1 MFHWILAILTMEAF
15 MRHGIASVV
24 FLFAVSTSVPML
36 AQGHG
41 NGHAPK
47 AQAQPKA
54 PETPKAPKVM
64 KAPKAPKTPKAHT
77 EASMPK
83 EPGKKAHLAT
93 TTTTTTATTVTP
105 TTVTTTTPTTQPVK
119 NAKLEARLANLLPQN
134 TNMTDAAKGFKN
146 YGQFVAAVHV
156 SDNLKIPFSALKAKM
171 TGTNPMSLGQAI
183 QATRGTTT
191 TTPTTT
197 PTPKTTPTTTTT
209 TTTTTTIT
217 TTTQV
222 AVQTAERQA
231 DEDFRRA
238 RDVRR

>member
-1 MFHWILAILTMEAF
+1 MEAF
-15 MRHGIASVV
+15 MKHAIASVV
-24 FLFAVSTSVPML
+24 FLFAVSTTAPVL

-54 PETPKAPKVM
+54 AETPKAPKVM
-64 KAPKAPKTPKAHT
+64 KAPKAPETAKAPKAPKAPKVHTETSTPKAH
-77 EASMPK
+77 
-83 EPGKKAHLAT
+83 GKNAPS
-93 TTTTTTATTVTP
+93 TTTTATTTTATTP

-119 NAKLEARLANLLPQN
+119 NAKLEARLANLLPAG

-156 SDNLKIPFSALKAKM
+156 SNNLNIPFSTLKAKM
-171 TGTNPMSLGQAI
+171 TGTTPMSLGQAI

-191 TTPTTT
+191 T
-197 PTPKTTPTTTTT
+197 PTTTTPPT
-209 TTTTTTIT
+209 TA
-217 TTTQV
+217 TTQT

>member
-1 MFHWILAILTMEAF
+1 
-15 MRHGIASVV
+15 MRHVIASVV
-24 FLFAVSTSVPML
+24 LLFAVSSSAPVV

-54 PETPKAPKVM
+54 PRTPE
-64 KAPKAPKTPKAHT
+64 APKTPKVHT

-83 EPGKKAHLAT
+83 AHGKKAPTAT
-93 TTTTTTATTVTP
+93 TTTNTTA

-119 NAKLEARLANLLPQN
+119 NAKLEARLANLLPAG

-156 SDNLKIPFSALKAKM
+156 ANNQNIPFSTLKAKM

-183 QATRGTTT
+183 QAARGTTT
-191 TTPTTT
+191 TTPT
-197 PTPKTTPTTTTT
+197 
-209 TTTTTTIT
+209 
-217 TTTQV
+217 
-222 AVQTAERQA
+222 AVQTATRQA

-238 RDVRR
+238 R

>member
-1 MFHWILAILTMEAF
+1 
-15 MRHGIASVV
+15 MRHVIASVI
-24 FLFAVSTSVPML
+24 FLFAVSSSAPVL

-47 AQAQPKA
+47 EQAQPKA
-54 PETPKAPKVM
+54 PE
-64 KAPKAPKTPKAHT
+64 APKAPKMPKVHT

-83 EPGKKAHLAT
+83 EHGKKTPTAT
-93 TTTTTTATTVTP
+93 TTTTTTATTVPT

-119 NAKLEARLANLLPQN
+119 NAKLEARLANLLPAG

-156 SDNLKIPFSALKAKM
+156 SNNQNIPFSTLKTKM

-183 QATRGTTT
+183 QATRGT
-191 TTPTTT
+191 PTTT
-197 PTPKTTPTTTTT
+197 PAPTTTT

-217 TTTQV
+217 TTTQT

-231 DEDFRRA
+231 NDDFRRA
-238 RDVRR
+238 R

>member
-1 MFHWILAILTMEAF
+1 
-15 MRHGIASVV
+15 MRHVIASIV
-24 FLFAVSTSVPML
+24 FLFAVSSSAPVL

-64 KAPKAPKTPKAHT
+64 KVPKAPKVHT

-83 EPGKKAHLAT
+83 EHGKKAPTAT

-119 NAKLEARLANLLPQN
+119 NAKLEARLANLLPAG

-156 SDNLKIPFSALKAKM
+156 SNNLNIPFSTLKAKM

-197 PTPKTTPTTTTT
+197 TTA
-209 TTTTTTIT
+209 
-217 TTTQV
+217 TTQT

-231 DEDFRRA
+231 GEDFRRA

>member
-1 MFHWILAILTMEAF
+1 
-15 MRHGIASVV
+15 MRHVIASVV
-24 FLFAVSTSVPML
+24 FLFAVSTSTPVL

-64 KAPKAPKTPKAHT
+64 KAPKAPEAPKAPKAPKVHTETSTPKAH
-77 EASMPK
+77 
-83 EPGKKAHLAT
+83 GKSVPS
-93 TTTTTTATTVTP
+93 TTTTATTTTPTTP

-119 NAKLEARLANLLPQN
+119 NAKLEARLANLLPAG

-156 SDNLKIPFSALKAKM
+156 SNNQNIPFSTLKAKM

-191 TTPTTT
+191 TTPPPTTPPTTT
-197 PTPKTTPTTTTT
+197 PPRTTTT

-217 TTTQV
+217 TTTQT
-222 AVQTAERQA
+222 AVQTATRQA

-238 RDVRR
+238 R